1 MENMNVLKL
10 IEQGGIATYPLIFC
24 SIIIVAVISE
34 RLFAL
39 RGVVPST
46 QRVTSLVVPL
56 VAQGDFDSAL
66 FICSKYKKSLLA
78 SIYYFLLSS
87 GKDKTLK
94 QISDQ
99 LEEKKFEEVQDLKQN
114 VWILGTIGSSAPFIG
129 LFGTVVGIIKSF
141 HNMAQLGTGGFS
153 VVAGGISEALIAT
166 AMGLVVAIVAVIAYN
181 YFQTKIATIN
191 TVVKINSVKFL
202 EAYKEGRRLN
212 GNREAGRKVG

>member
-1 MENMNVLKL
+1 MESFNLLKL
-10 IEQGGIATYPLIFC
+10 IEQGGIATYPLILC

-39 RGVVPST
+39 RGVLPST
-46 QRVTSLVVPL
+46 QRVTNLVIPL
-56 VAQGDFDSAL
+56 LTQGDFDSAL
-66 FICSKYKKSLLA
+66 FMCSKYKKSLLA
-78 SIYYFLLSS
+78 NVYYFLLS
-87 GKDKTLK
+87 GRKDKTVR

-99 LEEKKFEEVQDLKQN
+99 LEEKKFEEIQELKQN
-114 VWILGTIGSSAPFIG
+114 IWVLGTIGSSAPFIG

-141 HNMAQLGTGGFS
+141 HSMAEVGTGGFS

-191 TVVKINSVKFL
+191 TVIKINSIKFL
-202 EAYKEGRRLN
+202 EAYKEGRKVN
-212 GNREAGRKVG
+212 GNRKIGREIG

>member
-1 MENMNVLKL
+1 MESFNLLKL
-10 IEQGGIATYPLIFC
+10 IEQGGIATYPLILC

-39 RGVVPST
+39 RGVMPST
-46 QRVTSLVVPL
+46 QRITNLVIPL
-56 VAQGDFDSAL
+56 LTQGDFDSAL
-66 FICSKYKKSLLA
+66 FMCSKYKKSLSA
-78 SIYYFLLSS
+78 NVYYFLLS
-87 GKDKTLK
+87 GGRDKTVR

-99 LEEKKFEEVQDLKQN
+99 LEEKKFEEIQELKQN
-114 VWILGTIGSSAPFIG
+114 IWVLGTIGSSAPFIG

-141 HNMAQLGTGGFS
+141 HSMAEVGTGGFS

-191 TVVKINSVKFL
+191 TVIKISSIKFL
-202 EAYKEGRRLN
+202 EAYKEGRKVN
-212 GNREAGRKVG
+212 GNRKTGREIG